1 MTIILKA
8 NKKLLE
14 DLQEFKE
21 TRAISLAVEI
31 VDKLIK
37 ELEK

>member
-1 MTIILKA
+1 MTVLLTL
-8 NKKLLE
+8 NKKLVE
-14 DLQEFKE
+14 DIHEFKE
-21 TRAISLAVEI
+21 TRAIDLACDI